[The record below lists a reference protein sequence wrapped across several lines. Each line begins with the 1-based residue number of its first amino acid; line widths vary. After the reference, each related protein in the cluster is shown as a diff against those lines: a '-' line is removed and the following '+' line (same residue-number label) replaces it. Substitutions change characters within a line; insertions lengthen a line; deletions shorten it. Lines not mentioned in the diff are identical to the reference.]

1 MPGKGSKRFA
11 KALKTASG
19 GNPKRLRQARH
30 VQRSMEK
37 SGRSKERAAKAAMAA
52 AKGHLRDGMS
62 LEAAL
67 EAALSEL
74 ELPSGPQHGEY
85 EETPYPTG
93 PDPRY
98 GGEEGDPTRPMGHRT
113 AYLPLPPTKKEGY

>member
-1 MPGKGSKRFA
+1 MPGKGSERFA

-19 GNPKRLRQARH
+19 GKSKRLRQARH

-37 SGRSKERAAKAAMAA
+37 QGLSKERAAKAAMAA

-67 EAALSEL
+67 ETALSEL
-74 ELPSGPQHGEY
+74 ELPSEY
-85 EETPYPTG
+85 EEEAPYPG
-93 PDPRY
+93 SDPRY
-98 GGEEGDPTRPMGHRT
+98 EEEGDPDRPRGYRT
-113 AYLPLPPTKKEGY
+113 AYLPPEPKKEGY